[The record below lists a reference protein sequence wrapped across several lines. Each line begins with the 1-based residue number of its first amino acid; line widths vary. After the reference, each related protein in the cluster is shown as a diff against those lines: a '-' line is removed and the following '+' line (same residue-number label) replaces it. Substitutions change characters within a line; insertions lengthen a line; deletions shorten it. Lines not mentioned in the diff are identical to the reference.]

1 MNESTD
7 RSTGF
12 YAAELCDLIE
22 FKAITARVVDMTDIP
37 HASGAPKKVPLYDMN
52 RLKVMLA
59 EPEQRRVLMVEW
71 AKILLSGPGVFV
83 LKSACTDLAAID
95 AATAVFNDVIAAEKA
110 GAGGG
115 ADHFAAAGSN
125 DRIWNSLQKLCE
137 AAPQVFAHY
146 HASAAI
152 DAACE
157 AWLGPNYQ
165 MTAQV
170 NLVHPGGQPQQAHR
184 DYHLGFQSAEISAT
198 YPAHVHDLSPLMTL
212 QGGIAHCDISIE
224 SGPTKLLPFSQ
235 TYRPGYAAW
244 RRDDFRAHFEE
255 AHVQLPL
262 AKGDA
267 IFFSP
272 ALFHAAGANTT
283 ADVRRMVNLLQISS
297 PFGRAMETIDRTR
310 MCKTLFPVLSRAW
323 QTGEI
328 NEAALDAVL
337 SATAEGYS
345 FPTNLDRDPPVAGL
359 APLTQ
364 KAAMKQ
370 AIMADISQSEFEA
383 TLDRHDGARRA

>member
-1 MNESTD
+1 MSGS
-7 RSTGF
+7 STG
-12 YAAELCDLIE
+12 YYTADACDLGE
-22 FKAITARVVDMTDIP
+22 FKAITARLVDPTDIP
-37 HASGAPKKVPLYDMN
+37 HATGAPKNVPVYDVAALGGMFGN
-52 RLKVMLA
+52 A
-59 EPEQRRVLMVEW
+59 DQRRVLMAEW
-71 AKILLSGPGVFV
+71 AEILRAGAGVFA

-152 DAACE
+152 NAACE

-244 RRDDFRAHFEE
+244 RRDDFR
-255 AHVQLPL
+255 
-262 AKGDA
+262 
-267 IFFSP
+267 P

-283 ADVRRMVNLLQISS
+283 SNVHRMVNLLQISS
-297 PFGRAMETIDRTR
+297 PFGRAMETVDRTR

-328 NEAALDAVL
+328 NEAALDVVL

-345 FPTNLDRDPPVAGL
+345 FPTNLDRDPPVGGL

-370 AIMADISQSEFEA
+370 AIMADISQSEFET
-383 TLDRHDGARRA
+383 TLDRQDGARRA